1 MICKTSKTGNLK
13 SVFNTPDD
21 NLHYFRILKRG
32 IGISFGKIEFAEP
45 IYQPANQTIA
55 WKIPEEGTCTP
66 FSGLGENQKLM
77 VGKWVKEGSEL
88 FRSQLGTISNAPP
101 NFCDHLLEIP
111 STDALILFRG
121 QDGEKVILTE
131 WGFWPDEMH
140 RTEGLITSIFP
151 PPEHTILLKLVN
163 PANKPV
169 PGETLQLNSHLVN
182 RNGISDE
189 QGFVR
194 LGALP
199 RDTPFSI
206 LSPNNSFKKTDFI
219 TDNRPEYTIVVPTKI
234 QVTVQVRNQHF
245 VPVESFRF
253 AYISPEGNKEF
264 LQTNKQ
270 GIAQFQVWQETGEYV
285 LTDSMDK
292 VIHRNF
298 LPGENFKIDLTIEVS
313 EPIPDAPPP
322 IPEAP
327 PLNLKFLNWYGSP
340 IRNHPI
346 IITNH
351 SQDFHKKATT
361 DDSGMVILKNI
372 PENQEYSISTT
383 QNRRDWNFNFIH
395 DKNHKNHTF
404 KLALIWPWWW
414 WLLLSILLILLFFC
428 YRGCLCDL
436 VPKEEVVVENLP
448 PPVQAPLPPENAI
461 PCNQTSESGREGVTE
476 NNHIIS
482 DKSGVVVIAYNMQNI
497 SDMME
502 VFYEGQ
508 LIHSTGFVQGIDTL
522 TINYTPNQENF
533 IMVRITGPNDTEWS
547 YTVLCN

>member
-55 WKIPEEGTCTP
+55 WKISEEGTCTP

-88 FRSQLGTISNAPP
+88 FRSQLGTITNAPP
-101 NFCDHLLEIP
+101 NFCDQLLEIP
-111 STDALILFRG
+111 STDALILFKG

-151 PPEHTILLKLVN
+151 PPEHTILLKLAN

-199 RDTPFSI
+199 RDTPFTI

-245 VPVESFRF
+245 VPIESFRF

-270 GIAQFQVWQETGEYV
+270 GIVQFQVWQETGEYV
-285 LTDSMDK
+285 LTDSMEK

-346 IITNH
+346 VITNR
-351 SQDFHKKATT
+351 SQDFYKKTTT
-361 DDSGMVILKNI
+361 DDSGMITLENI
-372 PENQEYSISTT
+372 PENQEYSISTNR
-383 QNRRDWNFNFIH
+383 NRRDWNFNFIH

-414 WLLLSILLILLFFC
+414 WLLLCLLLFLLFFC

-436 VPKEEVVVENLP
+436 IPKEEVVVENS
-448 PPVQAPLPPENAI
+448 PLPPENAI
-461 PCNQTSESGREGVTE
+461 PCDQTSKSGGEGVTE

-482 DKSGVVVIAYNMQNI
+482 AKNGVVVIAYNMLNI
-497 SDMME
+497 RDLME
-502 VFYEGQ
+502 VFYEDK
-508 LIHSTGFVQGIDTL
+508 LIYSTGFVNGIDTL
-522 TINYTPNQENF
+522 KLNYTPNQDNF
-533 IMVRITGPNDTEWS
+533 ITVRIKGLKDTDWS